1 MAAPV
6 ATPYA
11 GMTSAPV
18 ASTQSMPFIPTY
30 GYGIAAVTGKAIEYG
45 NDLELKRRQMAVNEA
60 AEKATAGYYASIEG
74 DISNRQMQAE
84 ALAKS
89 KVAAHDV
96 LGTIPDAPPKQD
108 PNLTSPYPVP
118 ASSIPGGMPL
128 PPGAVGQQNFAQGGP
143 VPAARTYG
151 AEMLSQPEVK
161 KSLTAEEDVK
171 ETASAPGKGN
181 PITMGSAIQSG
192 EIGPVPKAGA
202 QAVRVHTVPGGRPV
216 TSAGTGPLAPGQ
228 ATAAEA
234 GYGIALN
241 PAQMQKLGTGDYAVP
256 PSEGAGFLK
265 ASEDLKAQAVATT
278 KRLNEAL
285 KVIDQKY
292 GTDSTYA
299 TYLKSNLIAAVDPK
313 VTDMNT
319 QASTLA
325 TQGMIA
331 NHMQDGAVLG
341 GRIMARLHAG
351 GQLDKSFLEDPV
363 NAKLIKSL
371 GANIGELAGMHL
383 ATSGPVK
390 GFIVN
395 AGGFVIPPKALAAAS
410 NFALPWNERYEKW
423 NDITEMYKAQMTAK
437 AEMIRAANGDPKQMA
452 LFVEGK
458 LRTNL
463 TEYSDMRQRYDSA
476 ENILRFGGKVKL
488 KNPDTGKDEVVTV
501 PSMKPG
507 IDPAEQLKK
516 IRTSVFNPTDGVD
529 PIHSRVAREILLPAE
544 RQMEIRTGVVGFY
557 QGTIGKS
564 SVHSGKDANEKR
576 FEGDL
581 GAEEK
586 IKVYNAEH
594 PPLQMK

>member
-1 MAAPV
+1 M
-6 ATPYA
+6 ATPLV
-11 GMTSAPV
+11 SAPI
-18 ASTQSMPFIPTY
+18 AATQSMPFIPGY
-30 GYGIAAVTGKAIEYG
+30 GYGIAAAGGPALEYA
-45 NDLELKRRQMAVNEA
+45 NQQDLLKRQMDVNEA
-60 AEKATAGYYASIEG
+60 AERATAGYYASIEG
-74 DISNRQMQAE
+74 DISNRQMQAK
-84 ALAKS
+84 ALADS
-89 KVAAHDV
+89 KVLAHDT
-96 LGTIPDAPPKQD
+96 LGAVPDAPPQQD

-118 ASSIPGGMPL
+118 AASIPGGMPL

-143 VPAARTYG
+143 VPQARAYG
-151 AEMLSQPEVK
+151 AGMLSQPEIK
-161 KSLTAEEDVK
+161 QSLTTEGIV
-171 ETASAPGKGN
+171 ETSSAPGKGE
-181 PITMGSAIQSG
+181 PITMDSAIQSG
-192 EIGPVPKAGA
+192 AIGPVPKAGA
-202 QAVRVHTVPGGRPV
+202 QAVRVHAVPGGRPI

-256 PSEGAGFLK
+256 PSEGAGFAK
-265 ASEDLKAQAVATT
+265 ASEDLKSQAVATT

-292 GTDSTYA
+292 GSDSTYA

-351 GQLDKSFLEDPV
+351 GQLDKEFLEDPV

-383 ATSGPVK
+383 AKDGPVK

-423 NDITEMYKAQMTAK
+423 NDITEMYKAQMSAK

-463 TEYSDMRQRYDSA
+463 AEYSDMRQRYDSA

-501 PSMKPG
+501 PAMKG
-507 IDPAEQLKK
+507 GTDPAEQLKK
-516 IRTSVFNPTDGVD
+516 IRTSVFNATDGVD

-544 RQMEIRTGVVGFY
+544 RQMDIRNGVVGFY

-581 GAEEK
+581 AADEK